1 LAGGS
6 ALWAF
11 ADALGYVVLIHRQD
25 ESPVAWWYVA
35 LVAGGVVALG
45 GVAVATWGRSGL
57 VVGVTA
63 LAVASLLGVL
73 TIGLLLIP
81 AVVATVI
88 AIALPPNGT
97 DRSHPH

>member
-1 LAGGS
+1 M
-6 ALWAF
+6 WAF

-97 DRSHPH
+97 DRSDAH

>member
-1 LAGGS
+1 M
-6 ALWAF
+6 WAF

-45 GVAVATWGRSGL
+45 GVAAATWGRSGL
-57 VVGVTA
+57 VVGVTV
-63 LAVASLLGVL
+63 LAVASLFGVL

-97 DRSHPH
+97 DRSDPH

>member
-1 LAGGS
+1 
-6 ALWAF
+6 LWAF
-11 ADALGYVVLIHRQD
+11 AYALGYVALIHRQD

-45 GVAVATWGRSGL
+45 GVAAATWGRSGL
-57 VVGVTA
+57 VVGVTV
-63 LAVASLLGVL
+63 LAVASLFGVL

-97 DRSHPH
+97 DRSDPH